1 MGSGKTAV
9 RQGALS
15 NDSIQ
20 DILTAVSNGAV
31 AHYTGSADVLD
42 FPGIASLDTAGVDA
56 LTLATPVSGPQPKGD
71 DGKMIIVYDSGG
83 HAHTITTASNKVV
96 PSHSILTFGGAAGAN
111 VVLQAVGGLWY
122 VVGTSLGV
130 VAS

>member
-15 NDSIQ
+15 EDAIQ

-31 AHYTGSADVLD
+31 KHYTDSAEVLD
-42 FPGIASLDTAGVDA
+42 FPGIAVIDATGVDA
-56 LTLATPVSGPQPKGD
+56 LTLATPVAGPQPVGD

-83 HAHTITTASNKVV
+83 HAHTITTAANIIV
-96 PSHSILTFGGAAGAN
+96 PSHHLLTFGGTAGSN
-111 VVLQAVGGLWY
+111 VVLQAVAGLWY